1 MRLERG
7 NLNPDLNA
15 LIVEYNRN
23 FSPNSSDP
31 DEIML
36 EYVEGIQALLLPF
49 GFATVTDR
57 AAGFSIGRRLRI
69 RYEDG
74 TYGGLGANAAL
85 RVLFDEWGVDTLD
98 IAMSYA
104 AGPFG
109 AGASLGFSDGVSDG
123 SFEYDGGVFASF
135 DLLGNFLSP
144 YGVSISATPV
154 QLDDGSTAFQLN
166 VTGEA
171 GVIINGVGEYQML
184 FVRGDQVADFIA
196 PTYTA
201 FILDKM
207 NNFDPGE
214 VNHIQWATQLQT
226 QIHNNL
232 MLGISASHD
241 DAALQGALFDVAL
254 DLHERGLTN
263 DTFDLSEVSPA
274 FRNSATFGF
283 FSGAPVTVTALP
295 NGMFEVRRARMLTTG
310 EQYDSI
316 FIFNPNGTVE
326 MSGARMRQSATAP
339 WRYATDAVTGSYAL
353 AGSAANENAES
364 YYLEGID
371 DFVARYADCFAA
383 GSLVKMSD
391 GRLKP
396 IENIVIGESVAAYD
410 PSGRECAGEVV
421 RLFIRPAQ
429 KFVELDDG
437 LVTTPEHPFLTE
449 DGVYLAIEE
458 AALRGKRVLRDD
470 GTKKEVTLR
479 PVDLEA
485 LPDKNR
491 YNFEVKTHNNYVVNG
506 YRVHNESAWDFIPF
520 GAKLIKSPLTSE
532 DGGTIWFYR
541 DPKTGEEVRLY
552 WEDTDG
558 DGNTDLA
565 IKRNED
571 DRVEIER
578 ADTENSA
585 GFDYGALGRLFGTVL
600 GNLIGSDALIING
613 VQGVVLTAIG
623 LNFGQ
628 ALTVAT
634 GGSLQSVSKEWV
646 SKDGVSVLM
655 DVQAEVW
662 ADFGADLS
670 NLGQGVGVGLF
681 SSYLTGELL
690 EALGVEGLVAEAG
703 QAVGSALFSEVI
715 SNVTGIGDGISGI
728 FNNFGNGEKLANVGE
743 ALKAADLGGIAKTA
757 FVAFVGQK
765 LSSLIVEPKNKF
777 AAILSSFGASIGA
790 SLPGPAGLVAS
801 FVLSTIGTLF
811 GNLFGSRKPKI
822 PTADA
827 ETVLSFNTGYYEVG
841 NVTAQN
847 GGSEDLVTDM
857 AIAARDSLNA
867 LVALVTNGAK
877 IAGNAN
883 VSSPTQ
889 IYGHT
894 GSQLWLKLGSTS
906 ASKRNFDSADD
917 AVDYGVLWAIDRT
930 KIVGGNIFMKRAI
943 ANSKAVSLMGLA
955 GDMKIAEDYSLY
967 LQNKPLVNA
976 SIAAPYESLS
986 EGDKEFYNSNNAK
999 ISRVMASDSLALSSA
1014 DQTWYNDYQTQV
1026 DRIIAD
1032 LSVSQFA
1039 AGWII
1044 TLQRAA
1050 ELGLNEASHSDFHGG
1065 LGGLMDSL
1073 AIQSGREVRLE
1084 DTRLS
1089 LDGNTLNVDFGAVLS
1104 ADANLLAGGD
1114 LSRGAD
1120 VLIDG
1125 SDYGGGAE
1133 AAMQSLS
1140 ADGPALVLRDTGY
1153 TTFSNG
1159 NMAAGFRWID
1169 LGAADGGTRL
1179 AISDNEH
1186 FAVNVETKQLGSN
1199 KNRLQMNVR
1208 FRDASGA
1215 ILANNYRTVG
1225 GNGAWRSLSFNGA
1238 APAGAATVE
1247 VTLMGYIALNGNT
1260 PPGGF
1265 EMAVRNLQFHRS
1277 SSAFSA
1283 VPDWTA
1289 PAHERFALEDVF
1301 AKAGRTKMTNAG
1313 LNSSGHDIY
1322 LHTGSSAAVINDWR
1336 QESTIQTYW
1345 NGQEWDIHEV
1355 TVTHTGG
1362 DDIFVGGAGNDTIK
1376 GQAGHDWLAGGA
1388 GEDVIHGGAGD
1399 DVILGGDGSDKLYGE
1414 GGDDYIEV
1422 GGGRDYHK
1430 NVNGTWTPFG
1440 AWGGNGNDT
1449 LVQNR
1454 QTYLFGQ
1461 NDDDTFIL
1469 QEGNQPWSRFHG
1481 GNGSDTLSFE
1491 RFSTGVTLNLAA
1503 APNNTNGAG
1512 WLSFNSDQHFYSME
1526 NLKGSNFADALT
1538 GNGAANILTGLGGDD
1553 ALNGGGGN
1561 DTLEGGA
1568 GADTLNGGAGSDAAR
1583 YKSSR
1588 GAVWVDLNAGEFF
1601 GADASGDTLNNI
1613 ENITVS
1619 DFDDTIFGKDGQA
1632 GTFQG
1637 ERGDD
1642 WFVASTGGDYVN
1654 GGDGF
1659 DTVDYADAA
1668 SGVTVHL
1675 ASGAGYGAASGDWY
1689 ASIEHVVG
1697 SAHADTITGSAGDEY
1712 LQGGEGDD
1720 VVDGGAGMDTY
1731 IFHRGD
1737 GRDTIVEADSG
1748 SGFDT
1753 LVLGDGFT
1761 WNDVI
1766 WHLSDTLMRV
1776 TFRGGASD
1784 RIEVHNN
1791 NIDYN
1796 NHSAGIDAVDVGGV
1810 GTLDI
1815 GHLLGA
1821 GTNASGVGGWD
1832 GNDTLSG
1839 RNRHDIVIGYA
1850 GNDVLYGS
1858 TGAGAW
1864 EDKDNVIIAGR
1875 GNDQIWTSVGD
1886 DQFVF
1891 DLGDGIDT
1899 IHDSGGID
1907 RVQFGSNVAAEDVI
1921 FKLHNG
1927 DLFIGLRDYANP
1939 QTEAHQVA
1947 DRIRVVG
1954 GNANNP
1960 VIEHITAGGVDID
1973 LRKIDLGSGASS
1985 GGGGA
1990 PPPPPP
1996 PPGWPPYIPP
2006 GGVIP
2011 PVVIDLG
2018 GDGAD
2023 LIGVNESRVVF
2034 TQGEEAS
2041 LLRVGW
2047 VGAEDGMLA
2056 LDRDGDGLIN
2066 RLDEISFTG
2075 DLEGATTDLEGLQA
2089 FDTDGDGA
2097 LTSAD
2102 ARWEEFTIWRDANQ
2116 NGFGSAGEQVTLDA
2130 LGIVSISLTRT
2141 PTGSAADEAS
2151 DSVIVNTTSISFADG
2166 SVAEGY
2172 DVKLRAALARE
2183 TGTTGAWNG
2192 YGEGEAHAGGGRF
2205 GVAVAEG
2212 GGLADLYD
2220 LRAEADLNASPF
2232 EAGAP
2237 LSLFVDEDDALAAP
2251 EARGSYAG
2259 DPVAETFGVAPI
2271 VVDMGGDGVDLL
2283 DPGQSP
2289 IVGDF
2294 NGDGAADRLGWAN
2307 ADDAFLAIDRDG
2319 DGVIGGID
2327 EISFLQDLPGAKTDL
2342 EGLRAFDSNADGV
2355 FGAGDARFSEFRLW
2369 RDANYDGLGS
2379 ADELTGLAEA
2389 GFESLALE
2397 HLSGLDAPRGVNVVH
2412 GYAEVGWRDG
2422 STGLAGDIELRGYA
2436 GDAEQARLDEVY
2448 RNADASG
2455 RNAWGFDPRARR
2467 AAMAQLETD
2476 SADAPQTPAPGPAA
2490 RPGAGRPRPAPSP
2503 VGALAAQGAL
2513 SSNGP
2518 YGFEPAVS
2526 FGRAPLDPA
2535 DASVRLAR
2543 SAPERGTA
2551 QLAEAPPARRWWL
2564 SGSSEDSR
2572 REPVSLTRS
2581 LAALDE
2587 ARSAITPGREA
2598 APQASREALA
2608 EQQRLLQAMAA
2619 FRGASGTPV
2628 LTRVDPND
2636 IAGRGLTV
2644 AAGSRGAR
2652 LSTPTPVV

>member
-1 MRLERG
+1 MS
-7 NLNPDLNA
+7 NPFDVEARHSEIIDLLRQRQGITDHWNA
-15 LIVEYNRN
+15 LY
-23 FSPNSSDP
+23 
-31 DEIML
+31 
-36 EYVEGIQALLLPF
+36 
-49 GFATVTDR
+49 FA
-57 AAGFSIGRRLRI
+57 AYI
-69 RYEDG
+69 
-74 TYGGLGANAAL
+74 YGQ
-85 RVLFDEWGVDTLD
+85 
-98 IAMSYA
+98 S
-104 AGPFG
+104 
-109 AGASLGFSDGVSDG
+109 
-123 SFEYDGGVFASF
+123 YDGGAKEAVRRSPEGYQNLLNTYDLFSANIDAYRRNRSF
-135 DLLGNFLSP
+135 DAAVYYDPATGGYSGTLYITYAGSNDGVDKFRAGVNNGTNTAFDTNHEVALDFARRVQELIEDYPDANIRIVGDSQGSVGAVIATGYLRDQLGADFSRVETILSGPALLPNTMLFMEQNG
-144 YGVSISATPV
+144 I
-154 QLDDGSTAFQLN
+154 QLADGSTANNIVYYQIASDAISGAMDGGLSVYEQFSDFAERVELPEIARRFT
-166 VTGEA
+166 V
-171 GVIINGVGEYQML
+171 GVPG
-184 FVRGDQVADFIA
+184 IA
-196 PTYTA
+196 T
-201 FILDKM
+201 F
-207 NNFDPGE
+207 E
-214 VNHIQWATQLQT
+214 VNLDNPLDHGIYQTLTALEFLGQPGTIVVDQDGNVFITSEIADYPILIEYSGRYGAKVYLQQLEGAKAAAAVAEIENIERQQRWAEIGGTVGGYFGSVLGRMLDIENPLASRVTTNLLTSIGAQFGSVLGDALAGGSANFTELANDLFEASIPDIIQLQT
-226 QIHNNL
+226 AF
-232 MLGISASHD
+232 G
-241 DAALQGALFDVAL
+241 DAALGTFSSFLTIELTDALGLDGAAGDVFGIVAGSALDVAV
-254 DLHERGLTN
+254 N
-263 DTFDLSEVSPA
+263 
-274 FRNSATFGF
+274 N
-283 FSGAPVTVTALP
+283 
-295 NGMFEVRRARMLTTG
+295 
-310 EQYDSI
+310 
-316 FIFNPNGTVE
+316 
-326 MSGARMRQSATAP
+326 
-339 WRYATDAVTGSYAL
+339 AL
-353 AGSAANENAES
+353 AGAEVLQGLPGVGG
-364 YYLEGID
+364 YLERLENVGSA
-371 DFVARYADCFAA
+371 DF
-383 GSLVKMSD
+383 G
-391 GRLKP
+391 
-396 IENIVIGESVAAYD
+396 N
-410 PSGRECAGEVV
+410 
-421 RLFIRPAQ
+421 
-429 KFVELDDG
+429 
-437 LVTTPEHPFLTE
+437 
-449 DGVYLAIEE
+449 
-458 AALRGKRVLRDD
+458 AL
-470 GTKKEVTLR
+470 
-479 PVDLEA
+479 
-485 LPDKNR
+485 
-491 YNFEVKTHNNYVVNG
+491 
-506 YRVHNESAWDFIPF
+506 
-520 GAKLIKSPLTSE
+520 
-532 DGGTIWFYR
+532 
-541 DPKTGEEVRLY
+541 
-552 WEDTDG
+552 
-558 DGNTDLA
+558 
-565 IKRNED
+565 
-571 DRVEIER
+571 
-578 ADTENSA
+578 
-585 GFDYGALGRLFGTVL
+585 
-600 GNLIGSDALIING
+600 
-613 VQGVVLTAIG
+613 
-623 LNFGQ
+623 
-628 ALTVAT
+628 
-634 GGSLQSVSKEWV
+634 GGSLGSY
-646 SKDGVSVLM
+646 
-655 DVQAEVW
+655 
-662 ADFGADLS
+662 FGQRLADLVVEPENTFSAVSSSFFAANAAANTFKSVTLATS
-670 NLGQGVGVGLF
+670 NPVIGLAAA
-681 SSYLTGELL
+681 T
-690 EALGVEGLVAEAG
+690 VAAFF
-703 QAVGSALFSEVI
+703 QAVVWR
-715 SNVTGIGDGISGI
+715 
-728 FNNFGNGEKLANVGE
+728 
-743 ALKAADLGGIAKTA
+743 
-757 FVAFVGQK
+757 
-765 LSSLIVEPKNKF
+765 
-777 AAILSSFGASIGA
+777 
-790 SLPGPAGLVAS
+790 
-801 FVLSTIGTLF
+801 LF

-827 ETVLSFNTGYYEVG
+827 ETVLNFGNGYYELGDVSS
-841 NVTAQN
+841 QN
-847 GGSEDLVTDM
+847 GGSEDVVRDM
-857 AIAARDSLNA
+857 ALSARDTLNGIIST
-867 LVALVTNGAK
+867 VVGGSEV
-877 IAGNAN
+877 AGNAN
-883 VSSPTQ
+883 YTSPTQ
-889 IYGHT
+889 VYGHT
-894 GSQLWLKLGSTS
+894 ADQLWVKLGSPN
-906 ASKRNFDSADD
+906 AVAQNVDSADQ
-917 AVDYGVLWAIDRT
+917 AVDKGVLWAIGQTR
-930 KIVGGNIFMKRAI
+930 ISGGDLYMKRAI
-943 ANSKAVSLMGLA
+943 KNGAHGSLISLA
-955 GDMKIAEDYSLY
+955 ADIQIAEDYGFY
-967 LQNKPLVNA
+967 IQNQTVLNGL
-976 SIAAPYESLS
+976 IAEPYQALS
-986 EGDKEFYNSNNAK
+986 TDDRNFYDANKARIVS
-999 ISRVMASDSLALSSA
+999 VMAKDSVALSQA
-1014 DQTWYNDYQTQV
+1014 DQNWYTHTQARQDRV

-1073 AIQSGREVRLE
+1073 QIQSGREVRLE

-1089 LDGNTLNVDFGAVLS
+1089 LDGNTLNVDFGAVLDGS
-1104 ADANLLAGGD
+1104 ANLLRGGD

-1260 PPGGF
+1260 PQGEF
-1265 EMAVRNLQFHRS
+1265 EMTVRNLQFHRS

-1613 ENITVS
+1613 ENITGS

-1776 TFRGGASD
+1776 TFRGGGSD

-2205 GVAVAEG
+2205 GVAVAES

-2397 HLSGLDAPRGVNVVH
+2397 HLSGPDAPRGVNVVH